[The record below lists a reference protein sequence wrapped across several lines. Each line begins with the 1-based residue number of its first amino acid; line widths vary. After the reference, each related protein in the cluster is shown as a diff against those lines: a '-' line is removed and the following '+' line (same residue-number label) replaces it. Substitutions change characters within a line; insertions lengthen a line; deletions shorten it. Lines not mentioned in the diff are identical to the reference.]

1 MMIYVVIQFLCII
14 YLTLNIEPNNFGIV
28 EYLLMFFAVI
38 IGLCAVVNMQFNNLN
53 ILPKLKKNHQLRT
66 QGIYA
71 FARHPMYTSVLLFC
85 LALTLSNPHYL
96 GQLIML
102 ILLIDL
108 ILKSNFEEKLL
119 TKRFKNYPKYQQQT
133 GRFLPFL

>member
-14 YLTLNIEPNNFGIV
+14 YLTLNIELNNLGII

-85 LALTLSNPHYL
+85 LALTLSNPHYF
-96 GQLIML
+96 GQLVML
-102 ILLIDL
+102 ILLIDS

-119 TKRFKNYPKYQQQT
+119 NKRFKNYPKYQQQT